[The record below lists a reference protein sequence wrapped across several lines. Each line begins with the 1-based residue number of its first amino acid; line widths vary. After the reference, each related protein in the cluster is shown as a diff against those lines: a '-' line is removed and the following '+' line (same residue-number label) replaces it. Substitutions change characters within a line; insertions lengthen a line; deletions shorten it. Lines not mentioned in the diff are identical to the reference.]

1 MAFIITVFVGAGL
14 YLFIPSFSNPGLQG
28 AISCFT
34 LMLVIFPLI
43 ALLSNSAY
51 CNYSIFPLVLLSF
64 FWLMFWEAK
73 ATEYFGIVNAFLKF
87 LSILPLILYV
97 LYGIY
102 EIFMSSIYAFGNYFT
117 GIFML
122 AAGSVV
128 ASLLRIALNFIAPII
143 ASYRVS

>member
-1 MAFIITVFVGAGL
+1 
-14 YLFIPSFSNPGLQG
+14 
-28 AISCFT
+28 
-34 LMLVIFPLI
+34 
-43 ALLSNSAY
+43 
-51 CNYSIFPLVLLSF
+51 
-64 FWLMFWEAK
+64 MFWEAK